1 MIAIS
6 SKRVNIALIF
16 SCYFAP
22 YAAAEQPDTTQDPYS
37 VYGETGVVLDYADR
51 ETKLGHINLGPINDA
66 MDAYFGFK
74 NRLSERYGF
83 NYTLEVAPQFQWDFE
98 GNAGT
103 TSNNETNL
111 IVQWSLI
118 DRQDPQKG
126 NLLAW
131 YQWANTLGS
140 KNTSEFADK
149 LGVISPLNGG
159 DTAPGTAA
167 SRLQHFAWEQWFLDD
182 SLRLMAGK
190 LTTRVFL
197 NLNRYATGDREDF
210 FTPMLV
216 NNTVVPFTA
225 RLGLGVF
232 GQYRQDSWYLSGMVR
247 DADASS
253 DWLDFDSLDSGNWE
267 YATEFGLTPQ
277 DLAGLGEGNY
287 RFTYYYTDSIGE
299 GSAKQPSGWTLS
311 LSFDQ
316 DIGTRYGT
324 VFRYAYADEDF
335 RTFKQRLAL
344 ALQVKKPLGFEN
356 DRIGFGFWWGDPTAD
371 KLEDEYGL
379 EAFWKLQITR
389 FLELSADLQTI
400 LDPANNP
407 DESAVFVGGV
417 RLRALF

>member
-6 SKRVNIALIF
+6 SKRVSIALIF
-16 SCYFAP
+16 SCCFAP
-22 YAAAEQPDTTQDPYS
+22 YATAEQPDATQDPYS
-37 VYGETGVVLDYADR
+37 VYGETGVVLDYKDR
-51 ETKLGHINLGPINDA
+51 ETKLGHINLGPLDDT

-83 NYTLEVAPQFQWDFE
+83 NYTLEVAPQLQWDFE

-140 KNTSEFADK
+140 KNTSEFANK

-190 LTTRVFL
+190 LTTRVVL

-247 DADASS
+247 DADATS

-267 YATEFGLTPQ
+267 YAAEFGLTPQ

-299 GSAKQPSGWTLS
+299 DSAKQPSGWTLS

-316 DIGTRYGT
+316 DIGSRYGS

-335 RTFKQRLAL
+335 RAFKQRLAL

-356 DRIGFGFWWGDPTAD
+356 DRIGLGFWWGDPTAD
-371 KLEDEYGL
+371 ILEDEYGL

-400 LDPANNP
+400 LDPAKNP
-407 DESAVFVGGV
+407 DKSAVFVGGV